1 MTTDIVRHE
10 GGTLQEKVEWAK
22 TLAVANLLPP
32 QYQGNPGNLLY
43 AVEYADALGIDR
55 INAITSIHVI
65 QGKPTASAELIA
77 SLVRRAGHKL
87 RVSGDDTKATAQII
101 RADDPDYTFE
111 ATWDIAKAQAAG
123 LWGKGNWRNYPGAM
137 LRARAITEVARAG
150 ASDALYGV
158 VYTPDEMGATV
169 NADGAPV
176 DAGTVTPHEDV
187 VDGELVVEG
196 QETLPVEDPPQ
207 DPITDAQIKK
217 LNILATELGLD
228 RDGKLAGIAAT
239 IGREVESSKALSK
252 DEATKVIK
260 AMQTGV
266 KRREELAKE
275 GAE

>member
-1 MTTDIVRHE
+1 MTTDIVRHD
-10 GGTLQEKVEWAK
+10 GGSTLQEKVEWAK

-87 RVSGDDTKATAQII
+87 RVSGDDTKAVAQII

-158 VYTPDEMGATV
+158 VYTPDELGATV
-169 NADGAPV
+169 NAEGAPV
-176 DAGTVTPHEDV
+176 DAGAVTPREEV

-196 QETLPVEDPPQ
+196 QEPLPVEDPPDVDLIDDKQ
-207 DPITDAQIKK
+207 TK
-217 LNILATELGLD
+217 LLHTIVSKLGLT
-228 RDGKLAGIAAT
+228 REQKLEGAAKVVGHPVESTSELTKNEAAAVIAALKDAEK
-239 IGREVESSKALSK
+239 RQKAN
-252 DEATKVIK
+252 A
-260 AMQTGV
+260 
-266 KRREELAKE
+266 
-275 GAE
+275 